1 MHRLPSGRTRSRI
14 LPRIVAPPRAL
25 SLAALAAAAA
35 MTLAAGAPGAQAS
48 PSQESSFQDDKLL
61 VYNTPQVVAQTLD
74 TLKSLGVTR
83 IRVSV
88 FWNVVAPQPTATQ
101 KPSFDASDPAAY
113 PPAGW
118 APYDTLVREA
128 KARGIGV
135 YFDITSPAPYWATG
149 QPPRQDI
156 EKDYY
161 PSPQEYGQF
170 IRAIGKRYTGTY
182 VPPVP
187 STPGAQGALPRVDYW
202 SFWNEPNQPGW
213 LTPQWIPDP
222 HNARAQIQAS
232 PRIYRSLVDAGYSA
246 LSDTGHAQ
254 DTILVGETAPK
265 GLNVQ
270 GLTRA
275 IKPLAFIRLLYCL
288 DDHYQP
294 LTGQA
299 AADQSCPTS
308 AADSRSFPSA
318 HPGLFKLTG
327 WAHHPYELTF
337 SPTTAPTDPDYVTI
351 ANLPKLTSALSTIFA
366 AYGQSR
372 PGGVPLYL
380 TEFGYLTK
388 PPSPL
393 GVSLSQQSAYAN
405 QAEFITYNN
414 PNVRTVTQFLLED
427 DKPKPGVRDP
437 LLAYG
442 GTFQTGLEF
451 ADGRKKPAYTAYRL
465 PIFLPSSKIRRGH
478 ALRVWGLV
486 RPAPSGASQ
495 RVAVQFRT
503 RRSRKKGFKTLKMVG
518 TQTTRAY
525 LDARIHIPGTGSV
538 RLAWTD
544 PASHSVDYSR
554 TVAVRVH

>member
-1 MHRLPSGRTRSRI
+1 MTR
-14 LPRIVAPPRAL
+14 V
-25 SLAALAAAAA
+25 SLARTPRTIAVLSAVAAIA
-35 MTLAAGAPGAQAS
+35 LAAGARPVHAS
-48 PSQESSFQDDKLL
+48 PTQESSFQDDKLL
-61 VYNTPQVVAQTLD
+61 VYATPDVVAHTLD
-74 TLKSLGVTR
+74 TLKTLGVAR

-88 FWNVVAPQPTATQ
+88 FWNVVAPQPTSTQ

-113 PPAGW
+113 PPGSW
-118 APYDTLVREA
+118 APYDTLLRLA

-156 EKDYY
+156 EKNYY
-161 PSPQEYGQF
+161 PSAQEYGQF
-170 IRAIGKRYTGTY
+170 IRALGKRYSGTY

-187 STPGAQGALPRVDYW
+187 SSPSNTGTQPRVDYW

-222 HNARAQIQAS
+222 HNASAQIPAS
-232 PRIYRSLVDAGYSA
+232 PRLYRALVDAGYSA
-246 LSDTGHAQ
+246 LVDTGHAQ

-275 IKPLAFIRLLYCL
+275 IKPLPFIQLLYCL
-288 DDHYQP
+288 DSQYHP
-294 LTGQA
+294 LTGQTA
-299 AADQSCPTS
+299 TDQGCPTS
-308 AADSRSFPSA
+308 AADSRAFPTA
-318 HPGLFKLTG
+318 HPGLFKMTG

-351 ANLPKLTSALSTIFA
+351 ANLPKLSSVLSTILA

-372 PGGVPLYL
+372 SGGVPLYL

-393 GVSLSQQSAYAN
+393 GVSLSKQSAYSN

-414 PNVRTVTQFLLED
+414 PNVRTLTQFLLVD
-427 DKPKPGVRDP
+427 DKPKPGVSNP

-451 ADGRKKPAYTAYRL
+451 ADGRKKPDYTAYRL
-465 PIFLPSSKIRRGH
+465 PIFLPSPKVRRGH

-486 RPAPSGASQ
+486 RPAPAGVAQ

-503 RRSRKKGFKTLKMVG
+503 KRSKKKAFKTLKVVS
-518 TQTTRAY
+518 TQAARGY
-525 LDARIHIPGTGSV
+525 LDVRIRVPGTGSV

-544 PASHSVDYSR
+544 PATHSVAYSR
-554 TVAVRVH
+554 AAAVRVH